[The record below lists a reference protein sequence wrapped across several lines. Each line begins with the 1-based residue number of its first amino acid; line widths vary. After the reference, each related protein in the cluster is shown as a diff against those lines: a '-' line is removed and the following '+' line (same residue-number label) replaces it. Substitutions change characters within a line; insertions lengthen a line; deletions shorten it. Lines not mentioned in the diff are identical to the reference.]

1 MTLPPPDAGTSLPLA
16 EGAPQAGEL
25 KIKERR
31 SWRTWQLLSVALVAV
46 ILGMWING
54 DTGGGS
60 SANGSNP
67 DGGHLPAEGA
77 GTPAASASGGTAT
90 TTTNAG
96 GSSAT
101 TTTAAGGTSATTTQA
116 AGGATTTTVAGG
128 STTATTAAGAAAGGP
143 ARVLLLSPQQK
154 GNWTSTAFTTTTAP
168 WNIGW
173 AFSCAPAPA
182 AGPSFQ
188 VFVTPSGSSASPT
201 GTAAISETGASGQSV
216 TPQSSL
222 GAQELVVQTTASCT
236 WIVKV
241 TGS

>member
-1 MTLPPPDAGTSLPLA
+1 MTVPPPDAGGSLPLSDEA
-16 EGAPQAGEL
+16 VPRAGEL

-31 SWRTWQLLSVALVAV
+31 SWKTWQLLSVALVAA
-46 ILGMWING
+46 IIGMWING

-60 SANGSNP
+60 SAASSNP
-67 DGGHLPAEGA
+67 DGNHLPAQGA
-77 GTPAASASGGTAT
+77 GAPAASATTTTTAAGGGSAT
-90 TTTNAG
+90 TTTTAAG

-101 TTTAAGGTSATTTQA
+101 TTAA
-116 AGGATTTTVAGG
+116 AGGATTTTIAGG
-128 STTATTAAGAAAGGP
+128 STTATTAPGAAGGP

-154 GNWTSTAFTTTTAP
+154 GNWTSTAFTATTAP

-182 AGPSFQ
+182 SGPSFQ

-236 WIVKV
+236 WIIKV

>member
-1 MTLPPPDAGTSLPLA
+1 MTVLPPDGGALPPPSDGT
-16 EGAPQAGEL
+16 PQAGEF

-31 SWRTWQLLSVALVAV
+31 SWKTWQLLSVALVAAV
-46 ILGMWING
+46 LGMWING
-54 DTGGGS
+54 DTGGGTS
-60 SANGSNP
+60 ATSANP
-67 DGGHLPAEGA
+67 DNGKLPAEGA
-77 GTPAASASGGTAT
+77 GASTTSASGGTAT
-90 TTTNAG
+90 TIAAG

-101 TTTAAGGTSATTTQA
+101 TTTAAGGSSATTTTA

-154 GNWTSTAFTTTTAP
+154 GNWTSTAFTTTVAP

-188 VFVTPSGSSASPT
+188 VFVTTAGSSASPT

-216 TPQSSL
+216 TPQSGL
-222 GAQELVVQTTASCT
+222 GAQELVVQTTASCS